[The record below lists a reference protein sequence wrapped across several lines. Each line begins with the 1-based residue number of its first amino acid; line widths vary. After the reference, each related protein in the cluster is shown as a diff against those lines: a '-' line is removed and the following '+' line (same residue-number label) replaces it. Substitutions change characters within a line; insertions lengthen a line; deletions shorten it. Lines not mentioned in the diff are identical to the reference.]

1 MPIIN
6 IDDYKPPF
14 WLPDSQSQT
23 IFPSIFRKVEGIDY
37 VRERIKTHDGDF
49 LDIDKAPS
57 APRGRTFDSKFF
69 NPVMKSAS
77 RVPLLGAEGAL
88 PSQIIL
94 SHGLEGDTSRQYI
107 TGMVKNFNAHGFD
120 CLAWNF
126 RSCSGEINQTK
137 RFYHSGATDDLET
150 IVKYSLSKGY
160 NKIYLVGFSLGGN
173 LTLKYLGE
181 KGQNL
186 YPEIQKAITFSV
198 PLHLSSSSK
207 KIGWLYTKRFNKSL
221 IKKILEKS
229 QRFPEF
235 NIDTS
240 NIAKIKT
247 LKDFDDRYTS
257 QLHGFIDAEDYY
269 ERNSSLY
276 FLDKINIPTLI
287 INAKNDPF
295 LSKECFPFEQ
305 IKHLEKVYFQTP
317 KMGGHCGFYPDD
329 YRGVLWSERRALEW
343 FFNLSL
349 DSMTLIP

>member
-6 IDDYKPPF
+6 TDDYKPPF

-23 IFPSIFRKVEGIDY
+23 IFPSIFRKVEGINY
-37 VRERIKTHDGDF
+37 VRERIKTNDGDF
-49 LDIDKAPS
+49 LDLDKAPS
-57 APRGRTFDSKFF
+57 APRGGTLDSKFSDTLS
-69 NPVMKSAS
+69 KSVS
-77 RVPLLGAEGAL
+77 KVPPLGAEGASSL
-88 PSQIIL
+88 IIL

-107 TGMVKNFNAHGFD
+107 TGMVKNFNTHGFD

-150 IVKYSLSKGY
+150 IVKHSLSKGY
-160 NKIYLVGFSLGGN
+160 QKIYLVGFSLGGN

-181 KGQNL
+181 KEQNL

-221 IKKILEKS
+221 IKKILAKS
-229 QRFPEF
+229 ERFPEF
-235 NIDTS
+235 QIDTS

-247 LKDFDDRYTS
+247 LKDFDDAYTS

-276 FLDKINIPTLI
+276 FLDNISIPTLI
-287 INAKNDPF
+287 INAQNDPF

-305 IKHLEKVYFQTP
+305 IKHLDKVYFQAP
-317 KMGGHCGFYPDD
+317 KMGGHCGFYPAD
-329 YRGVLWSERRALEW
+329 YQGVLWSEERALSWILEE
-343 FFNLSL
+343 
-349 DSMTLIP
+349 

>member
-6 IDDYKPPF
+6 LDDHKPPF
-14 WLPDSQSQT
+14 WLPDCQSQT
-23 IFPSIFRKVEGIDY
+23 IFPSLFRKIEGLKY
-37 VRERIKTHDGDF
+37 LRERVLTPDKDF
-49 LDIDKAPS
+49 LDVDFSTSNSFNYRPS
-57 APRGRTFDSKFF
+57 
-69 NPVMKSAS
+69 
-77 RVPLLGAEGAL
+77 L
-88 PSQIIL
+88 PIPTSLIIL

-107 TGMVKNFNAHGFD
+107 TGMVKNFNVQGFD

-150 IVKYSLSKGY
+150 VVKYSLSKGY
-160 NKIYLVGFSLGGN
+160 QKIYLVGFSLGGN

-221 IKKILEKS
+221 IKKILAKS

-235 NIDTS
+235 QINTS
-240 NIAKIKT
+240 AIAKIKT
-247 LKDFDDRYTS
+247 LKDFDDAYTS

-276 FLDKINIPTLI
+276 FLDNISIPTLI
-287 INAKNDPF
+287 INAQNDPF
-295 LSKECFPFEQ
+295 LSKECFPFEK
-305 IKHLEKVYFQTP
+305 IKNLEKIYLQAP

-329 YRGVLWSERRALEW
+329 YQGILWSEKRALEW
-343 FFNLSL
+343 VMS
-349 DSMTLIP
+349 

>member
-1 MPIIN
+1 MPIIST
-6 IDDYKPPF
+6 DDYKPPF
-14 WLPDSQSQT
+14 WLPDGQSQT
-23 IFPSIFRKVEGIDY
+23 IFPSIFRKVEGVNY
-37 VRERIKTHDGDF
+37 VRERIKTDDGDF
-49 LDIDKAPS
+49 LDVDEAPS
-57 APRGRTFDSKFF
+57 APRRGTLSSNLESDFTSPSGGR
-69 NPVMKSAS
+69 
-77 RVPLLGAEGAL
+77 GA
-88 PSQIIL
+88 IVIL
-94 SHGLEGDTSRQYI
+94 SHGLEGDSSRQYI

-150 IVKYSLSKGY
+150 IIKYSLSKGY
-160 NKIYLVGFSLGGN
+160 QKIYLVGFSLGGN

-235 NIDTS
+235 QIDTS

-247 LKDFDDRYTS
+247 LKDFDDAYTS

-287 INAKNDPF
+287 INAQNDPF
-295 LSKECFPFEQ
+295 LSKKCFPFEN
-305 IKHLEKVYFQTP
+305 IKSMEKVYFQAP
-317 KMGGHCGFYPDD
+317 EMGGHCGFYPDD
-329 YRGVLWSERRALEW
+329 YQGILWSEKRALAW
-343 FFNLSL
+343 VMS
-349 DSMTLIP
+349 

>member
-23 IFPSIFRKVEGIDY
+23 IFPSIFRKIDGLKY
-37 VRERIKTHDGDF
+37 VRERVPTPDGDF
-49 LDIDKAPS
+49 LDIDKSQVISTIKEENFNSEPII
-57 APRGRTFDSKFF
+57 GRTNSTFKDCG
-69 NPVMKSAS
+69 VLT
-77 RVPLLGAEGAL
+77 PL
-88 PSQIIL
+88 IIL

-107 TGMVKNFNAHGFD
+107 TGMAKNFNIQGFD
-120 CLAWNF
+120 CIAWNF

-150 IVKYSLSKGY
+150 IIKFSLSKGY
-160 NKIYLVGFSLGGN
+160 QKIYLVGFSLGGN

-207 KIGWLYTKRFNKSL
+207 KIGWLYTKRFNTSL

-235 NIDTS
+235 QIDTS

-247 LKDFDDRYTS
+247 LKDFDDIYTS

-269 ERNSSLY
+269 EHNSSLY
-276 FLDKINIPTLI
+276 FLDNINIPTLI
-287 INAKNDPF
+287 INAQNDPF
-295 LSKECFPFEQ
+295 LSKECFPFEK
-305 IKHLEKVYFQTP
+305 IKHLQKVYFQAP
-317 KMGGHCGFYPDD
+317 KMGGHCGFYPDN
-329 YRGVLWSERRALEW
+329 YQGVLWSEKRALDW
-343 FFNLSL
+343 ILN
-349 DSMTLIP
+349 

>member
-1 MPIIN
+1 MSLIQN
-6 IDDYKPPF
+6 ADYQAPF
-14 WLPDSQSQT
+14 WLPDGHSQT
-23 IFPSIFRKVEGIDY
+23 IFPSVFRKVIGVNY
-37 VRERIKTHDGDF
+37 VRERINTPDGDF
-49 LDIDKAPS
+49 LDVDFSEKHSFIHS
-57 APRGRTFDSKFF
+57 GYAPRPHSLI
-69 NPVMKSAS
+69 V
-77 RVPLLGAEGAL
+77 
-88 PSQIIL
+88 L
-94 SHGLEGDTSRQYI
+94 SHGLEGNTSRQYI
-107 TGMVKNFNAHGFD
+107 TGIVKNFNTHGFD

-150 IVKYSLSKGY
+150 IIKHSLSKGY
-160 NKIYLVGFSLGGN
+160 DKIYLIGFSLGGN

-186 YPEIQKAITFSV
+186 YPEIQKAVTFSV

-221 IKKILEKS
+221 TKKILEKS

-235 NIDTS
+235 QIDTS

-247 LKDFDDRYTS
+247 LKDFDDAYTS

-287 INAKNDPF
+287 INAQNDPF
-295 LSKECFPFEQ
+295 LSKECFPFEK
-305 IKHLEKVYFQTP
+305 IKTMEKIYFQAP
-317 KMGGHCGFYPDD
+317 EMGGHCGFYPVD
-329 YRGVLWSERRALEW
+329 YRGVLWSEKRALEW
-343 FFNLSL
+343 VMS
-349 DSMTLIP
+349 

>member
-1 MPIIN
+1 MPIIDS
-6 IDDYKPPF
+6 DDYKPPF

-23 IFPSIFRKVEGIDY
+23 IFPSLFRKVEGINY
-37 VRERIKTHDGDF
+37 LRERIKTQDGDF
-49 LDIDKAPS
+49 LDVDYSPLT
-57 APRGRTFDSKFF
+57 PEGGTFDLRFLRPQLKLDKIGPPS
-69 NPVMKSAS
+69 
-77 RVPLLGAEGAL
+77 GAEGA
-88 PSQIIL
+88 IVIL
-94 SHGLEGDTSRQYI
+94 SHGLEGDSSRQYI

-126 RSCSGEINQTK
+126 RSCSGELNQTK
-137 RFYHSGATDDLET
+137 RFYHSGATDDLEM
-150 IVKYSLSKGY
+150 IIKYSLSKGY
-160 NKIYLVGFSLGGN
+160 NKIYLVGYSLGGN

-240 NIAKIKT
+240 NITKIKT
-247 LKDFDDRYTS
+247 LKDFDEIYTS

-276 FLDKINIPTLI
+276 FLDDINIPTLI
-287 INAKNDPF
+287 INAENDPF

-305 IKHLEKVYFQTP
+305 IKDLEKVYFQAP
-317 KMGGHCGFYPDD
+317 KMGGHCGFYPND
-329 YRGVLWSERRALEW
+329 YQGVLWSEKRALAW
-343 FFNLSL
+343 VMS
-349 DSMTLIP
+349 

>member
-14 WLPDSQSQT
+14 WLPDGQSQT
-23 IFPSIFRKVEGIDY
+23 IFPSIFRKVEGVNYI
-37 VRERIKTHDGDF
+37 RERIKTDDGDF
-49 LDIDKAPS
+49 IDVDFSEKHS
-57 APRGRTFDSKFF
+57 LILS
-69 NPVMKSAS
+69 
-77 RVPLLGAEGAL
+77 VPH
-88 PSQIIL
+88 SIIIF

-107 TGMVKNFNAHGFD
+107 TGMVKNFNAHGFG

-126 RSCSGEINQTK
+126 RSCSGEMNQTK

-150 IVKYSLSKGY
+150 VIKYSLSKGY
-160 NKIYLVGFSLGGN
+160 DKIYLVGFSLGGN

-221 IKKILEKS
+221 IKKILAKS

-240 NIAKIKT
+240 HIPNIKT
-247 LKDFDDRYTS
+247 LKDFDD
-257 QLHGFIDAEDYY
+257 A
-269 ERNSSLY
+269 
-276 FLDKINIPTLI
+276 
-287 INAKNDPF
+287 
-295 LSKECFPFEQ
+295 
-305 IKHLEKVYFQTP
+305 
-317 KMGGHCGFYPDD
+317 
-329 YRGVLWSERRALEW
+329 
-343 FFNLSL
+343 
-349 DSMTLIP
+349 

>member
-1 MPIIN
+1 MPILN
-6 IDDYKPPF
+6 FDDYMPPF
-14 WLPDSQSQT
+14 WLPEGQSQT
-23 IFPSIFRKVEGIDY
+23 IFPSVFRKVEGFNY
-37 VRERIKTHDGDF
+37 LRQRIETPDGDF
-49 LDIDKAPS
+49 LDIDLS
-57 APRGRTFDSKFF
+57 DR
-69 NPVMKSAS
+69 KSLNQQLTKS
-77 RVPLLGAEGAL
+77 L
-88 PSQIIL
+88 IIL
-94 SHGLEGDTSRQYI
+94 SHGLEGDSSRQYI
-107 TGMVKNFNAHGFD
+107 TGMVKNFNGHGFD

-150 IVKYSLSKGY
+150 IIKYSLSKAY
-160 NKIYLVGFSLGGN
+160 DKIYLVGFSLGGN

-181 KGQNL
+181 KAENL

-240 NIAKIKT
+240 NITKIKT
-247 LKDFDDRYTS
+247 LKDFDDAYTS

-276 FLDKINIPTLI
+276 FLAHISIPTLV
-287 INAKNDPF
+287 INAQNDPF

-305 IKHLEKVYFQTP
+305 IKTLEKVYFQAP
-317 KMGGHCGFYPDD
+317 KMGGHCGFYPAD
-329 YRGVLWSERRALEW
+329 YQGVLWSERRALAW
-343 FFNLSL
+343 VMS
-349 DSMTLIP
+349 

>member
-6 IDDYKPPF
+6 SDDYKPPF
-14 WLPDSQSQT
+14 WLPDGQSQT
-23 IFPSIFRKVEGIDY
+23 IFPSLFRKVEGINY
-37 VRERIKTHDGDF
+37 VRERIKTNDGDF
-49 LDIDKAPS
+49 LDVD
-57 APRGRTFDSKFF
+57 FSKTYLSHHSIT
-69 NPVMKSAS
+69 KS
-77 RVPLLGAEGAL
+77 L
-88 PSQIIL
+88 IIL

-137 RFYHSGATDDLET
+137 RFYHSGATNDLET

-160 NKIYLVGFSLGGN
+160 NKIYLIGFSLGGN

-240 NIAKIKT
+240 NITKIKT
-247 LKDFDDRYTS
+247 LKDFDDIYTS

-276 FLDKINIPTLI
+276 FLDNISIPTLI
-287 INAKNDPF
+287 INAQNDPF

-305 IKHLEKVYFQTP
+305 IKHLEKVYFQAP

-329 YRGVLWSERRALEW
+329 YQGVLWSEKRALTW
-343 FFNLSL
+343 LMSY
-349 DSMTLIP
+349 

>member
-6 IDDYKPPF
+6 SDNYKPPF

-23 IFPSIFRKVEGIDY
+23 IFPSLFRKVEDINY
-37 VRERIKTHDGDF
+37 VRERIETNDGDF
-49 LDIDKAPS
+49 LDIDFSKAHSLHHP
-57 APRGRTFDSKFF
+57 PT
-69 NPVMKSAS
+69 KS
-77 RVPLLGAEGAL
+77 L
-88 PSQIIL
+88 IIF

-126 RSCSGEINQTK
+126 RSCSGELNQTK
-137 RFYHSGATDDLET
+137 RFYHSGATDDLE
-150 IVKYSLSKGY
+150 IIIKYSLSKNY
-160 NKIYLVGFSLGGN
+160 DKIYLIGFSLGGN

-247 LKDFDDRYTS
+247 LKDFDDIYTS

-276 FLDKINIPTLI
+276 FLDNISIPTLI
-287 INAKNDPF
+287 INAQNDPF

-305 IKHLEKVYFQTP
+305 IKHLEKVYFQAP

-329 YRGVLWSERRALEW
+329 YQGVLWSEKRALAWILNEQQ
-343 FFNLSL
+343 
-349 DSMTLIP
+349 

>member
-1 MPIIN
+1 MPLIQN
-6 IDDYKPPF
+6 ADYQAPF
-14 WLPDSQSQT
+14 WLPDGHSQT
-23 IFPSIFRKVEGIDY
+23 IFPSVFRKVTGVDY
-37 VRERIKTHDGDF
+37 VRERISTPDGDF
-49 LDIDKAPS
+49 LDLDNSPLTPEGGILDSTFLNTLSKSVSKVPPS
-57 APRGRTFDSKFF
+57 
-69 NPVMKSAS
+69 
-77 RVPLLGAEGAL
+77 GAEGA
-88 PSQIIL
+88 IVIF

-107 TGMVKNFNAHGFD
+107 TGMVKNFNANGFD

-160 NKIYLVGFSLGGN
+160 DKIYLVGFSLGGN

-186 YPEIQKAITFSV
+186 YPEIQKAVTFSV

-221 IKKILEKS
+221 TKKVLEKS

-235 NIDTS
+235 QIDTS

-247 LKDFDDRYTS
+247 LKDFDDAYTS

-287 INAKNDPF
+287 INAQNDPF
-295 LSKECFPFEQ
+295 LSKECFPFEK
-305 IKHLEKVYFQTP
+305 IKSMEKVYFQAP

-329 YRGVLWSERRALEW
+329 YRGVLWSEKRALEW
-343 FFNLSL
+343 V
-349 DSMTLIP
+349 MEE

>member
-1 MPIIN
+1 MPLIPN
-6 IDDYKPPF
+6 TDYQAPF
-14 WLPDSQSQT
+14 WLPDGHSQT
-23 IFPSIFRKVEGIDY
+23 IFPSVFRKVTGVNY
-37 VRERIKTHDGDF
+37 VRERISTPDGDF
-49 LDIDKAPS
+49 LDLDLSDFRFSI
-57 APRGRTFDSKFF
+57 FDFGFRDDLHSIRNPKSKIP
-69 NPVMKSAS
+69 N
-77 RVPLLGAEGAL
+77 L
-88 PSQIIL
+88 IIL

-160 NKIYLVGFSLGGN
+160 DKIYLVGFSLGGN

-186 YPEIQKAITFSV
+186 YPEIQKAVTFSV
-198 PLHLSSSSK
+198 PLHLSSSGK
-207 KIGWLYTKRFNKSL
+207 TIGWLYTKRFNKSL

-235 NIDTS
+235 QIDTS

-247 LKDFDDRYTS
+247 LKDFDDAYTS

-287 INAKNDPF
+287 INAQNDPF
-295 LSKECFPFEQ
+295 LSKECFPFEK
-305 IKHLEKVYFQTP
+305 IKYLEKIYFQAP

-329 YRGVLWSERRALEW
+329 YRGVLWSERRVLEW
-343 FFNLSL
+343 VL
-349 DSMTLIP
+349 